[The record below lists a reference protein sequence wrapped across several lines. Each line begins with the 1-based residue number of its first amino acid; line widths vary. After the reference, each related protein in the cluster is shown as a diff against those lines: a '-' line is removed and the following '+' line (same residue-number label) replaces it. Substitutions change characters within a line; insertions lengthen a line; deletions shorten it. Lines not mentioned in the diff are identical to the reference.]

1 MTTQYDPNTT
11 RCDRCNKKI
20 PDTAIYSK
28 LYEGV
33 ILNKIFCKDCVDR
46 LKKLLDEFWNPYTRE
61 KIGDADMHKYIPH
74 DNPIPT
80 IHAGMPY
87 KTQDYL
93 KPEEPKHEGRKPT
106 NIFSKLFYM
115 MFFEKVE

>member
-1 MTTQYDPNTT
+1 MAWLWY
-11 RCDRCNKKI
+11 RVLKCDRCGKEI

-33 ILNKIFCKDCVDR
+33 ILNKIFCKDCIDR

-61 KIGDADMHKYIPH
+61 KIGDADMYKYALPKGYPLNERVITTPKFNLI
-74 DNPIPT
+74 DKVT
-80 IHAGMPY
+80 
-87 KTQDYL
+87 K
-93 KPEEPKHEGRKPT
+93 PKHEGRKPT